1 MHKKGSSSSRF
12 SDAARRQHGKTVTV
26 WSVNFLAKPGEPEAN
41 SASILRWI
49 GRAARARKKGR
60 PKGPDFILFP
70 EMCVS
75 GYVNDTSE
83 LYAIR
88 ARVEKA
94 LTAVLSA
101 SENIPETILL
111 AGYPFYSG
119 NAVYI
124 RHSAIRKGEFLFHHD
139 KTVLSPRERRTFFP
153 GSGVKQFTAGAA
165 GARCGILL
173 CYENHFPELAA
184 RLANESCDI
193 IFAPFAS
200 PRETPRQKYRRMLRF
215 LPARAYDNGCFLVSC
230 NVIQEFSRTG
240 RSPGTALILGPKGEL
255 IAKAVSRREGSCGAV
270 LDLGEIEVIRKSEM
284 GYFRG
289 SKP

>member
-1 MHKKGSSSSRF
+1 MHKKELSSKFRPLQPVSVR
-12 SDAARRQHGKTVTV
+12 
-26 WSVNFLAKPGEPEAN
+26 SVNFFAKPGEPEAN
-41 SASILRWI
+41 LASILRWI
-49 GRAARARKKGR
+49 GRAGGGR
-60 PKGPDFILFP
+60 QPDFILFP

-75 GYVNDTSE
+75 GFVNDTSV
-83 LYAIR
+83 LRAIR

-101 SENIPETILL
+101 SENIPETALL
-111 AGYPFYSG
+111 AGYPFYSE

-124 RHSAIRKGEFLFHHD
+124 RHSAIREGEFLFHHD
-139 KTVLSPRERRTFFP
+139 KTVLSPRERRTFSP

-165 GARCGILL
+165 EARCGILL

-184 RLANESCDI
+184 QLADEGCGI

-200 PRETPRQKYRRMLRF
+200 PRETPRGKYSRMLRF
-215 LPARAYDNGCFLVSC
+215 LPARAYDNSCFVVSC
-230 NVIQEFSRTG
+230 NLIQEFPRTG
-240 RSPGTALILGPKGEL
+240 RSPGAALILGPKGEI

-270 LDLGEIEVIRKSEM
+270 LDLGEIDRVRASKT

-289 SKP
+289 NRP

>member
-1 MHKKGSSSSRF
+1 MHKKESSSKFRPLQPVSVR
-12 SDAARRQHGKTVTV
+12 
-26 WSVNFLAKPGEPEAN
+26 SVNFFAKPGDPEAN
-41 SASILRWI
+41 AASILRWI
-49 GRAARARKKGR
+49 DLAARARKKGR
-60 PKGPDFILFP
+60 PKWPDFILFP

-83 LYAIR
+83 LR
-88 ARVEKA
+88 AMRMRVENA
-94 LTAVLSA
+94 ITAVLSA
-101 SENIPETILL
+101 SKNIPETVLL

-139 KTVLSPRERRTFFP
+139 KTALSPRERRTFSP
-153 GSGVKQFTAGAA
+153 GSGVARFIAGAA
-165 GARCGILL
+165 GARCAILL

-184 RLANESCDI
+184 QLADEGCDI

-200 PRETPRQKYRRMLRF
+200 PMETPRQKYRRMLRF

-230 NVIQEFSRTG
+230 NVIQDFPRTG
-240 RSPGTALILGPKGEL
+240 RSPGTALIIGPKGEL

-270 LDLGEIEVIRKSEM
+270 LYLGEIERIKKSEM

-289 SKP
+289 NKP